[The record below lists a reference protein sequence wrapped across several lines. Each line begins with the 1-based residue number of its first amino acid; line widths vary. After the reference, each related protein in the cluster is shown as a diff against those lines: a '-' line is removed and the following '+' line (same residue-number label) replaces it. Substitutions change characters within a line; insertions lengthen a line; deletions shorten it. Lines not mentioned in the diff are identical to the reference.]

1 MKNLITITLI
11 VALLISI
18 LPDTGADLDKWNDG
32 TTATVTLGTVNSS
45 SLLVGS
51 IAVSRGT
58 LTHAAGNVIVDF
70 SQTNRYWSCTITG
83 NVSVVPT
90 NAAVGKWANILFFN
104 TQATNCTP
112 TFPFVPAGSTT
123 NWFGGA
129 PSTLTAGTV
138 GSLSLYCIDATT
150 NSTKAA
156 YAETQ

>member
-58 LTHAAGNVIVDF
+58 ITHAAGNVIVDF

-83 NVSVVPT
+83 NVTFVLT
-90 NAAVGKWANILFFN
+90 NAATGKWANLLLFN

-112 TFPFVPAGSTT
+112 TWNLPAGTT

-138 GSLSLYCIDATT
+138 GSLSYYCIDATT